1 MLDDANREDFVRGDR
16 GETMTR
22 GTHQVK
28 GNEKVPRLYIIK

>member
-1 MLDDANREDFVRGDR
+1 MLGEKTSRGCNR

-28 GNEKVPRLYIIK
+28 GNDKVPRLYIIK